1 MTEQDLILAAR
12 GVVEAF
18 NASDW
23 EGCKAA
29 MTPDSVY
36 DEAAT
41 SRLLQGVEN
50 IIPCWQGWKEAMPD
64 VKGTVTNVCAAGNT
78 VLIEVTWKGTHT
90 GPLQSPSGTVPA
102 TGKEQ
107 TTRAAWVLNFDGG
120 KINESRHYFDMLSF
134 MQQLGLLPQ

>member
-1 MTEQDLILAAR
+1 MAEQDLIGVAR
-12 GVVEAF
+12 GLVEAF
-18 NASDW
+18 NVSNW
-23 EGCKAA
+23 EGCEAA
-29 MTPDSVY
+29 MTADSVY

-41 SRLLQGVEN
+41 SRRLEGVED
-50 IIPCWQGWKEAMPD
+50 IILYWQGWKEAMPD
-64 VKGTVTNVCAAGNT
+64 LKGTVTNVCGAGNT

-107 TTRAAWVLNFDGG
+107 TTRAGWVMNFDDG
-120 KINESRHYFDMLSF
+120 KIKESRHYFDMLSF

>member
-1 MTEQDLILAAR
+1 MTEQELIQAAR

-18 NASDW
+18 NLSDW

-41 SRLLQGVEN
+41 GRLLQGVED
-50 IIPCWQGWKEAMPD
+50 IIPGWQGWKEAMPD
-64 VKGTVTNVCAAGNT
+64 VKGTVTNVCASGNT
-78 VLIEVTWKGTHT
+78 VFIEVTWQGTHT
-90 GPLQSPSGTVPA
+90 GPLQGPSGTVPA

-107 TTRAAWVLNFDGG
+107 TTRAGWVLDFDAG
-120 KINESRHYFDMLSF
+120 KIKKSRHYFDMLSF